1 MPLSHCLLLFERR
14 GMKPKVRKDVGV
26 MGVRR
31 EQSLDFS
38 VCYSV
43 RGLQSDNTE
52 QIRIPLILT
61 HFPLE

>member
-1 MPLSHCLLLFERR
+1 
-14 GMKPKVRKDVGV
+14 MKPKVRKDVGV
-26 MGVRR
+26 TGVRR

-52 QIRIPLILT
+52 QIQIPLILT
-61 HFPLE
+61 HFPPE